1 MAIKKVKQLIEDLNN
16 DTHVVLPSNVAIADA
31 ATLATSAG
39 KAGTAQVAVL
49 ATSAG
54 NAGTAYKATSA
65 GQAGTANVAIHG
77 TSGTSIL
84 A

>member
-1 MAIKKVKQLIEDLNN
+1 MAILKVKQLMEDLKN
-16 DTHVVLPSNVAIADA
+16 DTHVVLSSNVAIADA

-54 NAGTAYKATSA
+54 KSGTAQVAVYATSA
-65 GQAGTANVAIHG
+65 GGGAVSGTAGTQA
-77 TSGTSIL
+77 S
-84 A
+84 

>member
-1 MAIKKVKQLIEDLNN
+1 MAILKIKQLMEDLQN
-16 DTHVVLPSNVAIADA
+16 DTHVVLPSNVATADS
-31 ATLATSAG
+31 AT
-39 KAGTAQVAVL
+39 L

-54 NAGTAYKATSA
+54 NAGTASLATKATSA
-65 GQAGTANVAIHG
+65 GYAGTANVAIHG

>member
-1 MAIKKVKQLIEDLNN
+1 MAIKKVKQLMEDLQN
-16 DTHVVLPSNVAIADA
+16 DTHVVLPANVAIADT

-39 KAGTAQVAVL
+39 YAGTSL
-49 ATSAG
+49 
-54 NAGTAYKATSA
+54 KATSA
-65 GQAGTANVAIHG
+65 GYAGTAYVAIHG

>member
-1 MAIKKVKQLIEDLNN
+1 MAIKKVKQLMEDLQN
-16 DTHVVLPSNVAIADA
+16 DTHVVLPANVAIADA

-54 NAGTAYKATSA
+54 NAGTSLKATSA
-65 GQAGTANVAIHG
+65 GYAGTANVAIHG
-77 TSGTSIL
+77 TSGTSIIE
-84 A
+84 

>member
-1 MAIKKVKQLIEDLNN
+1 MAILKIKQLVEDLQN

-39 KAGTAQVAVL
+39 
-49 ATSAG
+49 
-54 NAGTAYKATSA
+54 NAGTASLATKATSA
-65 GQAGTANVAIHG
+65 GYAGTANVAIHG
-77 TSGTSIL
+77 TSGTSII